1 MKTSILEKNKS
12 EYKNKNNTFF
22 LQANYITS
30 YQNLN
35 HIMKTVNRVQS
46 ISKIRGSNRMEWY
59 YHFTH
64 SLF

>member
-12 EYKNKNNTFF
+12 EYKNKNNTIF

-46 ISKIRGSNRMEWY
+46 ISKIRG
-59 YHFTH
+59 
-64 SLF
+64 

>member
-12 EYKNKNNTFF
+12 EYKNKNHTFF

-46 ISKIRGSNRMEWY
+46 ISKIRG
-59 YHFTH
+59 
-64 SLF
+64 